1 MNHYKKL
8 GYTVPKDYFITS
20 KKEILNKTNS
30 SSLDKRFEFSYFN
43 YSLAAIFIGLLLFY
57 NLIDITPKSIEINSD
72 SPLLS
77 SLVSGEEITDEFIID
92 YYSESIVLNEYK
104 IHK

>member
-8 GYTVPKDYFITS
+8 GYTVPKDYFIKS

-30 SSLDKRFEFSYFN
+30 NTLDRRFEFSYFK
-43 YSLAAIFIGLLLFY
+43 YSLAAIFIGLLLY
-57 NLIDITPKSIEINSD
+57 NLIDITPKSNEINSD

-77 SLVSGEEITDEFIID
+77 SIVSGEEITDEFIIE
-92 YYSESIVLNEYK
+92 YYSESIVLNEFQIPK
-104 IHK
+104 

>member
-30 SSLDKRFEFSYFN
+30 STLDRRFEFSYFK
-43 YSLAAIFIGLLLFY
+43 YSLAAIFIGLLLY

-77 SLVSGEEITDEFIID
+77 SIVSGEEITDEFIIE
-92 YYSESIVLNEYK
+92 YYSESIVLNEFK

>member
-30 SSLDKRFEFSYFN
+30 STLDRRFEFNYFK
-43 YSLAAIFIGLLLFY
+43 YSLAAIFIGLLLY

-92 YYSESIVLNEYK
+92 YYSESIVLNEFK

>member
-30 SSLDKRFEFSYFN
+30 STLDRRFEFSYFK
-43 YSLAAIFIGLLLFY
+43 YSLAAIFIGLLLY

-77 SLVSGEEITDEFIID
+77 SIVSGEEITDEFIIE
-92 YYSESIVLNEYK
+92 YYSESIVLNEFQIPK
-104 IHK
+104 